1 MCPYRFVGMMRTS
14 APGRGEGGC
23 EDMETNLVDPLPAT
37 GLQEQLVALGPA
49 RVRAGRVHNG
59 PTARSER
66 DLREA
71 LSSFLSGS
79 GSARPV
85 RAEIAKSWRR
95 VASRGLQPE
104 RFDPPYDSELEQGSR
119 LERAA
124 APVMD
129 QLGDDL
135 AGTGSSLLLT
145 DERAHVIDRR
155 VSDPHLEARL
165 DQILL
170 APGFYYAE
178 DGVGTNGIG
187 SALAERE
194 AAFVRGGEH
203 FADALVDMA
212 CAGAPI
218 TDHREGRVLGVI
230 DITCPATSANSLMLP
245 FAKQAAWEIEQRLL
259 EGTSAIERVLHERFL
274 NARRHVKGPLALV
287 SEYTMMPNPA
297 AARIVAPSDHV
308 LLWDWASRMIATGER
323 SKRDLSLA
331 HGAAVIEAC
340 EPVQD
345 GGTMVGALI
354 QLRALESHACG
365 EDGGVSSAPRPT
377 FGWSSLTESEHSVAD
392 LVAEGLTNREAAT
405 RLLLSPH
412 TVDAHLRH
420 IYRKLGIRSRVELAR
435 LVTEHSQSGAPAAS

>member
-1 MCPYRFVGMMRTS
+1 MDTK
-14 APGRGEGGC
+14 
-23 EDMETNLVDPLPAT
+23 LVDPLQAT
-37 GLQEQLVALGPA
+37 GLQEQLVAVGPA
-49 RVRAGRVHNG
+49 RVRPAGRAHNG
-59 PTARSER
+59 AMARSER

-71 LSSFLSGS
+71 LSGFLTGAESTS
-79 GSARPV
+79 QV
-85 RAEIAKSWRR
+85 RAEIVKSWRR

-104 RFDPPYDSELEQGSR
+104 RFDPPYDPELEQGSR

-124 APVMD
+124 APVMN

-135 AGTGSSLLLT
+135 AGTESALLLT

-155 VSDPHLEARL
+155 VSDPHMQVRL
-165 DQILL
+165 DHILL

-178 DGVGTNGIG
+178 DRVGTNGIG
-187 SALAERE
+187 SALAERGP
-194 AAFVRGGEH
+194 AFVKGAEH
-203 FADALVDMA
+203 FADALVGMA
-212 CAGAPI
+212 CAGAPV
-218 TDHREGRVLGVI
+218 TDHRDGQVLGVI
-230 DITCPATSANSLMLP
+230 DITCPAKSASSLMLP

-259 EGTSAIERVLHERFL
+259 EGTSAIERVLHERFM
-274 NARRHVKGPLALV
+274 NARRRVKGPLALV

-308 LLWDWASRMIATGER
+308 LLWDWASRMTATGER

-331 HGAAVIEAC
+331 NGAAVIEAC

-354 QLRALESHACG
+354 QLRALESHAWG
-365 EDGGVSSAPRPT
+365 DEPGFSSADRPT
-377 FGWSSLTESEHSVAD
+377 FGWGSLTESEHSVAD

-435 LVTEHSQSGAPAAS
+435 LVAENSQAGALAAS